1 MPLKL
6 PENRNFFLWLGLGW
20 VFIGVLC
27 IILGL
32 PSTFTKII
40 IVIAMIIMIFH
51 TFPWTQLLLKEL
63 LYFINN
69 LIDHRAGKH

>member
-20 VFIGVLC
+20 GFFGVLS

-32 PSTFTKII
+32 PSAFTKTV

-51 TFPWTQLLLKEL
+51 TFPWTQWLLKKL
-63 LYFINN
+63 LDFINY
-69 LIDHRAGKH
+69 LLDRRAGKR